1 MDHLA
6 QSIKMVLASLDSKA
20 VAYLLLSPKSAI
32 HRQNKIESKRNQFLF
47 QINIFPTLE
56 TTCVFDDKFQAF
68 LLWRRVFPMAELSTL
83 ASIVHWK
90 WLDARQLHS
99 FVFFN
104 SKIKFFPSKWLKM
117 QTFSH
122 RPQSS
127 RSQAIFL
134 HRKRVTLRKSQRFK
148 KFRNFNFQGFSA
160 LDPYHL
166 NIFTQSTH
174 NPGDRVNT

>member
-6 QSIKMVLASLDSKA
+6 QSIKMVLASLESKA
-20 VAYLLLSPKSAI
+20 VLYLLLSPKSAI

-68 LLWRRVFPMAELSTL
+68 LLWRCAFPMAELSTL
-83 ASIVHWK
+83 TSIVHWK
-90 WLDARQLHS
+90 WLDTQQLHS

-122 RPQSS
+122 RPLSS
-127 RSQAIFL
+127 R
-134 HRKRVTLRKSQRFK
+134 QRFSCIENALHCENRSVL
-148 KFRNFNFQGFSA
+148 RNFEILISKDWFA
-160 LDPYHL
+160 PDPYHL

-174 NPGDRVNT
+174 NRGDRVNT